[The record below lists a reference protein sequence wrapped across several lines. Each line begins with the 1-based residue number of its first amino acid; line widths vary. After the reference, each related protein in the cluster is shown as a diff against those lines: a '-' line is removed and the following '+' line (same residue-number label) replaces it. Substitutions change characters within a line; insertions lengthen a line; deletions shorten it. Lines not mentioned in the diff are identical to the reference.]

1 MIPSISAPRYHS
13 IDNGDVKCDWW
24 WHWRNVVDNLITMR
38 RRRRPCLLVISPL
51 LIEETLVVV
60 VQAKIETRALKAKR
74 PGFTDER
81 YSETE
86 YYFEN
91 GESYVFYAQLPH
103 PCPPFSS
110 CVCIW
115 GACATTPDGVFQ
127 TVRFALIESNFLF
140 FFSSLKRYRLGGKD
154 PSLPLLWRPSYVEPT
169 VKRDFVRGFS
179 SDDGCYDAIGAERL
193 GGQWSLLSHR
203 VDGRRRGWR

>member
-1 MIPSISAPRYHS
+1 MFTCHFASPY
-13 IDNGDVKCDWW
+13 
-24 WHWRNVVDNLITMR
+24 WRNSCCCCSGQDWDAGTESQAAGIHRRTLQRDRVLLWKWWVVRFL
-38 RRRRPCLLVISPL
+38 
-51 LIEETLVVV
+51 
-60 VQAKIETRALKAKR
+60 
-74 PGFTDER
+74 
-81 YSETE
+81 
-86 YYFEN
+86 
-91 GESYVFYAQLPH
+91 
-103 PCPPFSS
+103 CPTSASLSSFSS

-203 VDGRRRGWR
+203 VEGRRRGWR